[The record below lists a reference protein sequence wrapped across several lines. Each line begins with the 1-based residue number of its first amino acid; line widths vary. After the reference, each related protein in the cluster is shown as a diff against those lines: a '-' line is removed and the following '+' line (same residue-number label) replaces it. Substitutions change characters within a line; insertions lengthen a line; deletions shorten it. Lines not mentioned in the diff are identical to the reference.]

1 MLPPRVNQA
10 SYTYPWSQ
18 YVTAAYN
25 VAAADISGPGGT
37 SIVTVMDFAT
47 IPSIPGA
54 DTDVYGFWQPGDLTY
69 PSNRG
74 HQMIADCLTA
84 FLSFS

>member
-1 MLPPRVNQA
+1 
-10 SYTYPWSQ
+10 
-18 YVTAAYN
+18 VTAAYN
-25 VAAADISGPGGT
+25 VAGADASGPGGT
-37 SIVTVMDFAT
+37 SIVSVMDFTT

-54 DTDVYGFWQPGDLTY
+54 DTDVYGFWQAGDLIH